1 MHKKNKIN
9 IVTLGCSKNLVDS
22 EYLMKQLEVGGWSVV
37 YDSNDP
43 TAKVVVVN
51 TCGFVADAKEE
62 SVNTILSFVSAKKA
76 GIVEK
81 LYVMGCLSQRYKD
94 DLVAEIPEV
103 DGFFGV
109 NDLKDILK
117 NLNTKFSENNINKRL
132 ITTPSH
138 YAYLKISEGC
148 SWGCSFCA
156 IPLIRGKHIS
166 KPIPEVVDEAKWLVS
181 QGIKEIIL
189 IAQDST
195 FYGKDI
201 YSTRKI
207 AELVEHIADIKGVEW
222 VRVHYA
228 YPAGFPMDLLNVMSK
243 NLRVCNY
250 LDIPFQH
257 ISDKMLKIMRRGI
270 SKQDTIELIKKIRN
284 EVPDIALR
292 TTLLV
297 GHPGEEEED
306 FLELES
312 FVKDIKFD
320 RLGVFAYSEE
330 ENTHSASLK
339 NNVPEM
345 LKHERVERIMQIQ
358 RDISFQNNLQRV
370 GETFKVIIDR
380 EEDEYLIGRT
390 EYDSPEVDQEVLI
403 SKHQA
408 NTVHPSSFVNC
419 KIVRADDYDLYGEI
433 VT

>member
-1 MHKKNKIN
+1 MIKKNKIN
-9 IVTLGCSKNLVDS
+9 IVTLGCSKNVVDS

-43 TAKVVVVN
+43 TAKVIVIN
-51 TCGFVADAKEE
+51 TCGFIADAKEE
-62 SVNTILSFVSAKKA
+62 SVNTILSFISAKKA
-76 GIVEK
+76 GIVDK
-81 LYVMGCLSQRYKD
+81 VFVMGCLSQRYKEELIAD
-94 DLVAEIPEV
+94 IPEV

-109 NDLKDILK
+109 NDMKDILK
-117 NLNTKFSENNINKRL
+117 NLNTDFSENNINKRL

-166 KPIPEVVDEAKWLVS
+166 KPIPELVEEAKWLVG
-181 QGIKEIIL
+181 QGVKEIIL

-201 YSTRKI
+201 YGTKKI
-207 AELVEHIADIKGVEW
+207 ADLVEQVADIVGLEW

-228 YPAGFPMDLLNVMSK
+228 YPSGFPMDLLKVMANNPK
-243 NLRVCNY
+243 VCNY

-257 ISDKMLKIMRRGI
+257 ISDKMLKLMRRGI
-270 SKQDTIELIKKIRN
+270 SKQETIELINSIRR
-284 EVPDIALR
+284 EVPGIAIR

-297 GHPGEEEED
+297 GHPGEDEKD
-306 FLELES
+306 FLELEN
-312 FVKDIKFD
+312 FVKDFKFD

-339 NNVPEM
+339 NNVPE
-345 LKHERVERIMQIQ
+345 KIKQQRVERIMEIQ
-358 RDISFQNNLQRV
+358 RDISLQNNLQRI
-370 GETFKVIIDR
+370 GKTFRVIIDR
-380 EEDEYLIGRT
+380 EEEEYFVGRT
-390 EYDSPEVDQEVLI
+390 EYDSPEVDQEVII
-403 SKHQA
+403 SKHPTT
-408 NTVHPSSFVNC
+408 TVQLGNFGRC
-419 KIVRADDYDLYGEI
+419 KITRADDYDLYGEI